1 MARRFDS
8 AREWNRRHNHYLTN
22 PETIENAAAMIETMQ
37 KRGEWDLRD
46 LKGWDMFFEDEMTLA
61 NMERQPYQR
70 YSWLH
75 IAIYKYAAA
84 VAMCPF
90 GIYRGEEKVEK
101 HPADD
106 LFKYVNPWLSK
117 FELFQALTIF
127 QKLKGEAFIVF
138 PETIGQAIGRGGKI
152 PSMMLVPNP
161 DHMKHVVGDEGV
173 KAWVYKHPRKDAV
186 PLDLDNVIHFK
197 EFNPYNQ
204 YRGMS
209 KIDCLKLGMRIDFKA
224 AQYND
229 AFFENSAVPE
239 GLVVVP
245 PEIDADQFDKIKD
258 QWIKRHEGK
267 KRSHRIGFAYG
278 GIDFKAL
285 GMSQKDMEFL
295 ESRRY
300 AREEVLA
307 LLEVPK
313 GLLSITDDLNYATLI
328 GLKKSFWEEGVIPFQ
343 TKIEDK
349 LQTDFFDKRAPDV
362 RGRFDRSNIPALKE
376 DMKEKVDQ
384 AEKLFKMSW
393 PINAINERL
402 ELGMDEVPWG
412 NVGYLPV
419 MTQPVGSEEE
429 GEGEKKEADEII
441 VADFPDSNFPNK
453 EIREKIW
460 SNWDTRAKPLEQR
473 FEAKTK
479 NFFREQKAKIMNA
492 LYKGMRGKRSEADV
506 MVFDWD
512 EEKERLV
519 KVALPMV
526 ERIMEDGFEFALTL
540 IGEGS
545 FDVSHPEAVAW
556 LDKKVPKIKDIVETV
571 KKRIMK
577 QVITGI
583 EDGETIDQIADRIKG
598 EYKMTANRART
609 IARTETGGAFNAGEE
624 MTFRN
629 NGIEKKEWLT
639 AKFEVRESHDS
650 MDGQI
655 VKINDKFRTGAGNY
669 LLYPGDPEGPAADI
683 INCRCALLPVVEE

>member
-1 MARRFDS
+1 MAKRFDS
-8 AREWNRRHNHYLTN
+8 AKQWDRKHNHYLTSQ
-22 PETIENAAAMIETMQ
+22 ETIENAGKMIEVQ
-37 KRGEWDLRD
+37 KRSKNWDLRD
-46 LKGWDMFFEDEMTLA
+46 LKGWDMFYEGETTLA
-61 NMERQPYQR
+61 NMEKEPYKK

-90 GIYRGEEKVEK
+90 RIYRGEEEVEK
-101 HPADD
+101 HPAVD
-106 LFKYVNPWLSK
+106 LFKYVNPWLSR

-138 PETIGQAIGRGGKI
+138 PETVGQAVGRGKI
-152 PSMMLVPNP
+152 PTMMLVPNP
-161 DHMKHVVGDEGV
+161 DYMKHVVGDEGI
-173 KAWVYKHPRKDAV
+173 KAWVYKHPQKEAV
-186 PLDLDNVIHFK
+186 PLELDNVIHFK

-229 AFFENSAVPE
+229 AFFENYAVPE
-239 GLVVVP
+239 GLVVMP
-245 PEIDADQFDKIKD
+245 PDCGEEEFNRIKD
-258 QWIKRHEGK
+258 EWIKRHEGK
-267 KRSHRIGFAYG
+267 KRSHRVGFAYG
-278 GIDFKAL
+278 GVDFKAL
-285 GMSQKDMEFL
+285 GISQKDMEFL

-328 GLKKSFWEEGVIPFQ
+328 GLKKSFWEEGVIPSQ
-343 TKIEDK
+343 TKMEDK
-349 LQTDFFDKRAPDV
+349 LETDFFEKRAPDV
-362 RGRFDRSNIPALKE
+362 RGRFDRSNVPALKE
-376 DMKEKVDQ
+376 DMKEKVET
-384 AEKLFKMSW
+384 AERLFKMSW
-393 PINAINERL
+393 PINAINEKL
-402 ELGMDEVPWG
+402 KLGFDEVPWG
-412 NVGYLPV
+412 DVGYLPFNTV
-419 MTQPVGSEEE
+419 PVGSEEE
-429 GEGEKKEADEII
+429 GKEEKKQAEEIT
-441 VADFPDSNFPNK
+441 VADFPDSNFPKK
-453 EIREKIW
+453 EIRDKIW
-460 SNWDTRAKPLEQR
+460 FNYDDRAKPLETR
-473 FEAKTK
+473 FESKVKSFFYEQRKKILALLHKT
-479 NFFREQKAKIMNA
+479 E
-492 LYKGMRGKRSEADV
+492 RGQKRSEADV
-506 MVFDWD
+506 MVFNWD

-519 KVALPMV
+519 KVAMPMV
-526 ERIMEDGFEFALTL
+526 GLIMEEGFEFALTL

-545 FDVSHPEAVAW
+545 FDISHPEAVAW

-583 EDGETIDQIADRIKG
+583 EEGETIDQIADRIKG
-598 EYKMTANRART
+598 EYNMTASRART

-629 NGIEKKEWLT
+629 NDVEEKEWLT
-639 AKFEVRESHDS
+639 AKFEVRESHDG

-655 VKINDKFRTGAGNY
+655 VKINEKFKTDAGNY
-669 LLYPGDPEGPAADI
+669 LLYPGDPEGPAGEI
-683 INCRCALLPVVEE
+683 INCRCALLPVVEG